1 MNPKNRPKQGKKEN
15 NEPPKNIATIFD
27 PPAPPKT
34 NFWEGRRKTT
44 TPQQQPNSNSAKKS
58 PQASSS
64 TTEPNE
70 DFLNQLKSPAVQETF
85 ELLEEF
91 IRIATTI
98 PTKYGRLLAIQ
109 KLLKDEITI

>member
-1 MNPKNRPKQGKKEN
+1 MK
-15 NEPPKNIATIFD
+15 PPKNIATIFD

-44 TPQQQPNSNSAKKS
+44 TPQQQPNSNLPKKS

-70 DFLNQLKSPAVQETF
+70 DFSQSAKIPSSPGNFRTPR
-85 ELLEEF
+85 
-91 IRIATTI
+91 RIH
-98 PTKYGRLLAIQ
+98 
-109 KLLKDEITI
+109 